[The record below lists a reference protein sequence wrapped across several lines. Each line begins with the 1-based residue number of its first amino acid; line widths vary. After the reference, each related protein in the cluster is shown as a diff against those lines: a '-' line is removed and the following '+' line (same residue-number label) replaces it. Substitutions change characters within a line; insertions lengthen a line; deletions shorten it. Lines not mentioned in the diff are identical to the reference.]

1 MSFVRRAALA
11 AALVTGA
18 FAGLALS
25 GVAQDGAKPAAPKP
39 AAPKQDAPKADAKK
53 DEVIVPFFGNEK
65 CPVTG
70 KAVDKNQSVE
80 VDGQRVYTCCKNCVP
95 KVKADFKGMVAI
107 AYKDAKK
114 IDNKTCPVSGHP
126 IAGDKV
132 KAMTWQGHTLS
143 LCCGDCEK
151 AFLKEPLIMVAKAQY
166 GAEDLKNA
174 KCPIQNDQDFDGE
187 HIVIYKGKIVRM
199 CCPDCPADFQKDPA
213 KAFAKAGG
221 K

>member
-18 FAGLALS
+18 FAGLALH
-25 GVAQDGAKPAAPKP
+25 GVAQDGAKPAAPK
-39 AAPKQDAPKADAKK
+39 AEAPKQDAPKADAKK
-53 DEVIVPFFGNEK
+53 AEVIVPFFGNEK
-65 CPVTG
+65 CPVSG

-80 VDGQRVYTCCKNCVP
+80 QDGQRVYTCCKNCVA
-95 KVKADFKGMVAI
+95 KVKADFKGMAAI

-132 KAMTWQGHTLS
+132 KSMTWQGHTLS

-174 KCPIQNDQDFDGE
+174 KCPIQADMEFDGE

-199 CCPDCPADFQKDPA
+199 CCPDCPADFQKDPD